1 MWVGELGEYAVIDN
15 MLVPRASLPRTNAGG
30 SEAEPGEG
38 ETVEEEILQ
47 VEIVADTGFKWD
59 HPKTMMFLDA
69 YQKEVDSFRNPKVK
83 KKIVWA
89 KIAEAMSKKG
99 YIVDSA
105 QLDQKMRNMKCT
117 FQKVLDNKKINKTGR
132 GRINW
137 PYFQRME
144 EIFATDKTVN
154 LPVVVS
160 GLSSPLSDSSMSSRC
175 NTPEESRRHEP
186 TPSKRNLDKFR
197 ERQLEIEEERLQEL
211 KRIRMG
217 IEESNKIN
225 KEKVLLLKDYLE

>member
-1 MWVGELGEYAVIDN
+1 MWVGEFGEYAVIDN
-15 MLVPRASLPRTNAGG
+15 MLVPRTSLPRTNAGG

-47 VEIVADTGFKWD
+47 VEIVADTEFKWD
-59 HPKTMMFLDA
+59 HPKTIMFLDA
-69 YQKEVDSFRNPKVK
+69 YQKGMDSFRNPKVK
-83 KKIVWA
+83 KNRLGQNCRSK
-89 KIAEAMSKKG
+89 SKKG

-117 FQKVLDNKKINKTGR
+117 FQRVLDNTKINKTGR

-160 GLSSPLSDSSMSSRC
+160 GLSSPLSDSSMSSR
-175 NTPEESRRHEP
+175 
-186 TPSKRNLDKFR
+186 
-197 ERQLEIEEERLQEL
+197 
-211 KRIRMG
+211 
-217 IEESNKIN
+217 
-225 KEKVLLLKDYLE
+225 

>member
-1 MWVGELGEYAVIDN
+1 
-15 MLVPRASLPRTNAGG
+15 
-30 SEAEPGEG
+30 
-38 ETVEEEILQ
+38 
-47 VEIVADTGFKWD
+47 
-59 HPKTMMFLDA
+59 
-69 YQKEVDSFRNPKVK
+69 
-83 KKIVWA
+83 
-89 KIAEAMSKKG
+89 MSKKG

-117 FQKVLDNKKINKTGR
+117 FHKVLDNKKINKTGR

-154 LPVVVS
+154 LPDVVS
-160 GLSSPLSDSSMSSRC
+160 SSPLSGSSMSSRC

-217 IEESNKIN
+217 IEEGK
-225 KEKVLLLKDYLE
+225 KKQ